1 MICLW
6 LSSAMLLLLFT
17 ESMQRNPTAVLCW
30 SRVKAR
36 SAWARG
42 DATTTT
48 TRFWARWHRRGAC
61 KTHAWSCLSC
71 ERKTRA
77 KEGWGR
83 LAHCLMHSTDLVSSV
98 RVATSCV
105 THPLLFCVGLQM
117 GSPPL
122 SALYENCPLS
132 QRHIPPSAGEG
143 GEIMLL
149 LLEKMRERALWMFV
163 FTEAGNIS
171 KWI

>member
-61 KTHAWSCLSC
+61 RTHAWSCLSC

-105 THPLLFCVGLQM
+105 THPLLFLCWLADGL
-117 GSPPL
+117 PTT
-122 SALYENCPLS
+122 
-132 QRHIPPSAGEG
+132 QRT
-143 GEIMLL
+143 L
-149 LLEKMRERALWMFV
+149 RELPA
-163 FTEAGNIS
+163 FTEAYTAICRWGRGNHASAARENERKSSVDVCFYWSRKYI
-171 KWI
+171 